1 MQKTQPLHCWKGV
14 FKALLHSNESYSIV
28 ACVFVA
34 AGNVF
39 TELSSVG
46 CRHIYMQ
53 RQPLVELFDNI
64 YYNRTV
70 YTDVLE

>member
-1 MQKTQPLHCWKGV
+1 MFIGPLP
-14 FKALLHSNESYSIV
+14 SNGRLFSQFIPVGEVCRIYL
-28 ACVFVA
+28 
-34 AGNVF
+34 
-39 TELSSVG
+39 EMLSWLSFSPSGFSFVG

>member
-1 MQKTQPLHCWKGV
+1 MIERSKITLQLEMHRCMNLCVLLETYVGV
-14 FKALLHSNESYSIV
+14 TN
-28 ACVFVA
+28 
-34 AGNVF
+34 
-39 TELSSVG
+39 VG

>member
-1 MQKTQPLHCWKGV
+1 MQTVKTQGH
-14 FKALLHSNESYSIV
+14 
-28 ACVFVA
+28 
-34 AGNVF
+34 
-39 TELSSVG
+39 VG

-53 RQPLVELFDNI
+53 RQQLVELFDNI

>member
-1 MQKTQPLHCWKGV
+1 MKIIPLPIISV
-14 FKALLHSNESYSIV
+14 LQNL
-28 ACVFVA
+28 FVLYT
-34 AGNVF
+34 F
-39 TELSSVG
+39 TEELTYVDTVG

-70 YTDVLE
+70 YTDVVE